1 MFKICNWLTL
11 SFGLNIKSKD
21 FSVIS
26 TPPCSHFVTV
36 PVNLREIWIASSA
49 DSAAVKTVE
58 E

>member
-1 MFKICNWLTL
+1 MFKICSWLTL
-11 SFGLNIKSKD
+11 SFGLYIKSKD

-26 TPPCSHFVTV
+26 TPPCRHFVTV